1 MALIY
6 EYMANGNLEEHL
18 SGFNLLEIFVYT
30 KVCKYVQ
37 ISQAIN

>member
-18 SGFNLLEIFVYT
+18 SGLNLLEIFDY
-30 KVCKYVQ
+30 KKICMYVQ
-37 ISQAIN
+37 ISQTIN